1 MNLDLVNLLIE
12 SLEIS
17 IDFST
22 SLLLNAYYS
31 VLVALA
37 LAVHIV
43 LRVNLQIVQRI
54 KWVQSL
60 VISMIVFETPGFLN
74 AQAENVHSCLTE
86 SDELL
91 AYLQKESWDVTLPEL
106 ECLMLIDSLSTLMN
120 DRSKIKHNCIISVNV
135 NSLVS
140 TNKLFEWLPLFVYPR
155 LRKMLASPML
165 KLCLQEVRIV

>member
-22 SLLLNAYYS
+22 SLLLNTYYS

-54 KWVQSL
+54 K
-60 VISMIVFETPGFLN
+60 
-74 AQAENVHSCLTE
+74 
-86 SDELL
+86 
-91 AYLQKESWDVTLPEL
+91 
-106 ECLMLIDSLSTLMN
+106 
-120 DRSKIKHNCIISVNV
+120 
-135 NSLVS
+135 
-140 TNKLFEWLPLFVYPR
+140 
-155 LRKMLASPML
+155 
-165 KLCLQEVRIV
+165 